1 MDEKTRFPVL
11 VLLVAGL
18 LLVPTLAQA
27 QDLDF
32 GVRVG
37 YYSDVEEGFLGFEL
51 LRGFGRGGHWFF
63 NPNLEWVFIDGG
75 DYATLNG
82 DVHYDFDTEGPFAV
96 WVGGGPALVYNSFDR
111 PRRFRDDDD
120 SETDF
125 GFNILAGVGS
135 ARRAAIRPYL
145 QGKILLS
152 DDTEAVIAV
161 GVRFD

>member
-1 MDEKTRFPVL
+1 MNGRMTRLPVMAL
-11 VLLVAGL
+11 ALAG

-27 QDLDF
+27 QDIDF
-32 GVRVG
+32 GVRAG
-37 YYSDVEEGFLGFEL
+37 YYSDVEEGFLGVEA

-82 DVHYDFDTEGPFAV
+82 DVHYDFDTDGPFAV

-111 PRRFRDDDD
+111 PRRRGDDD

-125 GFNILAGVGS
+125 GFNLLAGIGT
-135 ARRAAIRPYL
+135 ARRMAIRPYL

-152 DDTEAVIAV
+152 DETEAVIAV